1 MKFKFQGILDEL
13 DVRTVKWKAFR
24 EAYDTRSPEPERWQ
38 GVVEKG
44 WFLLEGNR
52 ESHMQKC

>member
-24 EAYDTRSPEPERWQ
+24 EPHDNPSTEPERWQ
-38 GVVEKG
+38 GVLEKG
-44 WFLLEGNR
+44 LFLPEGSR
-52 ESHMQKC
+52 ERHIQKY